1 MNKIKVLI
9 IVISLFL
16 LMGAS
21 CQDSLRGG
29 SRTSG
34 GTREFDY
41 SGTEGLSVEFI
52 EGIPPENIWRDMSFD
67 VGVDVQNKGL
77 VNIEEGKVCL
87 GGLSSNLFTNAGSCQ
102 PLVGEEGPLMGRFDY
117 PDGEIRSYFW
127 RDYKLT
133 DEYKS
138 YGEDV
143 NHPLIVKVCYK
154 EETRVGANA
163 CVKNV
168 RRGMESLCEPGQL
181 NLKSSQGAPVA
192 VTSIYE
198 EIIPREGGVDLRFTI
213 DIANVGDG
221 EVIDLEKFDKENC
234 NFETTE
240 KNKVNIEVALAGY
253 PELDCRKTFVKL
265 GQGEDG
271 TILCKGNVD
280 IAEGESFPLPLNI
293 KLNYGYLST
302 ESSGFTIKKDIYEEA

>member
-1 MNKIKVLI
+1 MDKIKSLI

-21 CQDSLRGG
+21 CEQSSTR
-29 SRTSG
+29 SSSG
-34 GTREFDY
+34 REFDY
-41 SGTEGLSVEFI
+41 SGTEGLNIEFI
-52 EGIPPENIWRDMSFD
+52 DGMPPENVWRDMSFD

-102 PLVGEEGPLMGRFDY
+102 SLVSEDGPLMGRFDY

-138 YGEDV
+138 YGEDEV
-143 NHPLIVKVCYK
+143 HPLVVKVCYK

-168 RRGMESLCEPGQL
+168 VRGMESLCEPGQL
-181 NLKSSQGAPVA
+181 DLKGSSQGAPIA

-198 EIIPREGGVDLRFTI
+198 EVIPREGGVDLRFTI
-213 DIANVGDG
+213 DISNVGDG
-221 EVIDLEKFDKENC
+221 EVIDLDQFDKKENC

-240 KNKVNIEVALAGY
+240 KNKVDIKVALAGY
-253 PELDCRKTFVKL
+253 PELDCRKNFVKL
-265 GQGEDG
+265 GQGGDG

-302 ESSGFTIKKDIYEEA
+302 ESGGFTIKKDIYEEA

>member
-1 MNKIKVLI
+1 MDKIRVLI

-21 CQDSLRGG
+21 CEQSSTG
-29 SRTSG
+29 TSG
-34 GTREFDY
+34 GRKFDY
-41 SGTEGLSVEFI
+41 SGTEGLSIEFI
-52 EGIPPENIWRDMSFD
+52 EGIPPENVWKDMSFD

-77 VNIEEGKVCL
+77 VNIEKGRVCL
-87 GGLSSNLFTNAGSCQ
+87 GGLSSNLFTNSGSCL
-102 PLVGEEGPLMGRFDY
+102 PLVSGDESLMGRFDY
-117 PDGEIRSYFW
+117 PGGEIRSYFW
-127 RDYKLT
+127 NGYKLT

-138 YGEDV
+138 YGEDED
-143 NHPLIVKVCYK
+143 HPLIVKVCYE

-163 CVKNV
+163 CIKNV
-168 RRGMESLCEPGQL
+168 ARGMESLCEPGQL
-181 NLKSSQGAPVA
+181 DLKGSSQGAPVA
-192 VTSIYE
+192 VTSVYE
-198 EIIPREGGVDLRFTI
+198 EVIPTEGGVGLRFTI

-221 EVIDLEKFDKENC
+221 EIIDLEKFNKENC

-240 KNKVNIEVALAGY
+240 KNKVDIEVALAGY
-253 PELDCRKTFVKL
+253 SVLDCRKNFVKL

-302 ESSGFTIKKDIYEEA
+302 ESGGFTIKKDIYEEA